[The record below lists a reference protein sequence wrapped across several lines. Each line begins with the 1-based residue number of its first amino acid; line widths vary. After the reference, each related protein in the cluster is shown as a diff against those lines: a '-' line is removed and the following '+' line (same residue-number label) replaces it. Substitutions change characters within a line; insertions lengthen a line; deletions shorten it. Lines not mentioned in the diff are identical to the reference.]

1 MKLSTMNLHRIA
13 SALLYASII
22 AGLILA
28 FVSPHGTA
36 ANPAAA
42 LTHLS
47 NR

>member
-1 MKLSTMNLHRIA
+1 MKTSSLNFHNIT

-47 NR
+47 AR